1 MSEVICCVCQEVVSE
16 GGGVL
21 GGRYYCDKHLA
32 KVAQDRLSL
41 WRTGV
46 VEVAAIVIFV
56 AIVALVAPLLPT
68 TLEGTSLIVAGIVIA
83 LVPAALWL
91 VFFYEQD
98 KLEPEPKENILGV
111 FVLGALLAHAIASPV
126 VRDFF
131 HTQTWLY
138 DSTWTHILGSIL
150 IIGFLQEFLK
160 YAAVRYTVYPTPEF
174 DERVDGVIYATA
186 AGLGFATM
194 INFKYVVDNQGV
206 ALGVGAIRIAVTA
219 LAHASFA
226 GVLGYFLGQ
235 AKFEEKPPWYLAAGL
250 SLAATLNGLFFYV
263 QDVATTQGLSFN
275 PWNGMILA
283 VVIALATFAVVFW
296 LIRQANAETLA
307 IGQSAAAGR
316 GG

>member
-1 MSEVICCVCQEVVSE
+1 MGEVICCVCHEVVSE
-16 GGGVL
+16 GGGLL
-21 GGRYYCDKHLA
+21 GGRHYCDEHLA
-32 KVAQDRLSL
+32 KVARDRLSL
-41 WRTGV
+41 WRTGI
-46 VEVAAIVIFV
+46 VEIAAIVIFV
-56 AIVALVAPLLPT
+56 AIVALIAPLLPA
-68 TLEGTSLIVAGIVIA
+68 TLEGAPLIIAGLIVAII
-83 LVPAALWL
+83 PAIIWL
-91 VFFYEQD
+91 FFFYQQD
-98 KLEPEPKENILGV
+98 KLEAEPKQNVLGV
-111 FVLGALLAHAIASPV
+111 FLLGALLAHSIALPV
-126 VRDFF
+126 VGDFF

-138 DSTWTHILGSIL
+138 DATWTHILGSIL

-160 YAAVRYTVYPTPEF
+160 YAAVRYTIYPTPEF

-194 INFKYVVDNQGV
+194 INFRYVLDNQGV

-226 GVLGYFLGQ
+226 GVMGYFLGQ
-235 AKFEEKPPWYLAAGL
+235 AKFEDEPTWYLAAGL

-263 QDVATTQGLSFN
+263 QDVATARGLSFN
-275 PWNGMILA
+275 PWNGLILA

-307 IGQSAAAGR
+307 LGQSAAAER